1 LETFRGNID
10 DHFRVGI
17 KFTRKTLKLY
27 SDFYSADLIL
37 ASPLGLKTVIG
48 AEGDKKRDFDF
59 LSSIEVVIVDQTD
72 DMLMQNWDHLEVKKV
87 SFAFSKVLTT
97 VERGSSRI
105 LICSADL

>member
-1 LETFRGNID
+1 MG
-10 DHFRVGI
+10 V

-72 DMLMQNWDHLEVKKV
+72 NMLMQNWDHLEV
-87 SFAFSKVLTT
+87 T
-97 VERGSSRI
+97 
-105 LICSADL
+105 

>member
-1 LETFRGNID
+1 MLTPLHFFCVQYFLADFLETFRGNID

-48 AEGDKKRDFDF
+48 AEGDRKRDFDF
-59 LSSIEVVIVDQTD
+59 LSSVEVVIVDQTD
-72 DMLMQNWDHLEVKKV
+72 DMLMQNWDHLEV
-87 SFAFSKVLTT
+87 T
-97 VERGSSRI
+97 RSSYF
-105 LICSADL
+105 LV